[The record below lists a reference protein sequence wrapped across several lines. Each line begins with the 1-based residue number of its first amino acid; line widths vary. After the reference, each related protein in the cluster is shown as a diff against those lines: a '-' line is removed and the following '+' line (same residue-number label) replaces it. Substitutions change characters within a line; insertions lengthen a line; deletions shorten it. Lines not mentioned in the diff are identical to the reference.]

1 VPSRKPPSRC
11 EEDRTTVEA
20 SSARDAGGSSSNG
33 DPLHELAASVVAL
46 QGEIRRLAEARID
59 RIRLSMRDRVV
70 VLFAQLAGAVILIS
84 VIVAAIVLI
93 MHGVATAI
101 GGISGGRAWLGEV
114 LAGGGFVLAAVG
126 LVLAAEVRTRMRE
139 RRQLEEKYARPE
151 RESAAGD
158 AQAPTDQ

>member
-1 VPSRKPPSRC
+1 
-11 EEDRTTVEA
+11 
-20 SSARDAGGSSSNG
+20 
-33 DPLHELAASVVAL
+33 VVAL

-93 MHGVATAI
+93 MLGVATAI

-126 LVLAAEVRTRMRE
+126 LVLAAEVRTRIRE

-151 RESAAGD
+151 RESAASD